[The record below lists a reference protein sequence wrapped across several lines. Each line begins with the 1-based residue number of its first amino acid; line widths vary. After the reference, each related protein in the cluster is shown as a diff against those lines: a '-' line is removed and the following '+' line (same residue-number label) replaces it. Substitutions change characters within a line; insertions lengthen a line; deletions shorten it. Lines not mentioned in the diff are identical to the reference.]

1 MISNTAKRL
10 AQQNRFGRLD
20 PPVLF
25 ALDEAPNVVP
35 LPLHRL
41 TSEARGLG
49 ITFVVCVRSRQ
60 QVDDVWTSTRG
71 SIIWKNCKV
80 KMTLPVANDGETL
93 DLVSKL
99 CGTYEAERQ
108 TLLNDKEGNVSAS
121 TVMETRPTFPLE
133 AIRMLPDFTSLVLYG
148 NHRPN
153 EGVDQPVLGAE
164 IGEACRSEGCE
175 ACRTVPPRAADGI
188 LVSRQNSKDGGEGV
202 ALDPLEGSGQ
212 QYRGSGGSS
221 TRIQWRQLPDR
232 RDPSSRESSPRSHR
246 VERRF
251 LLRLA
256 GWRSLTAPRVK

>member
-1 MISNTAKRL
+1 LRSRATLYCIGAHKDYGSIAPLFCALTGLISDTAKRL

-99 CGTYEAERQ
+99 CGTYEAERRDAVERQ
-108 TLLNDKEGNVSAS
+108 GGQRV
-121 TVMETRPTFPLE
+121 
-133 AIRMLPDFTSLVLYG
+133 
-148 NHRPN
+148 
-153 EGVDQPVLGAE
+153 GVDRHGDAPDL
-164 IGEACRSEGCE
+164 
-175 ACRTVPPRAADGI
+175 
-188 LVSRQNSKDGGEGV
+188 
-202 ALDPLEGSGQ
+202 
-212 QYRGSGGSS
+212 S
-221 TRIQWRQLPDR
+221 TRGDQD
-232 RDPSSRESSPRSHR
+232 
-246 VERRF
+246 
-251 LLRLA
+251 A
-256 GWRSLTAPRVK
+256 A